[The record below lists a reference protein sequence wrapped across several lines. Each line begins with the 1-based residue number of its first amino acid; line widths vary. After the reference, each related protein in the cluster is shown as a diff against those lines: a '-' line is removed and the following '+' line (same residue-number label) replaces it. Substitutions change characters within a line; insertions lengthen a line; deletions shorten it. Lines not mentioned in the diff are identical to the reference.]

1 MINIKYTIEFFNNW
15 HCGSGLS
22 AGADVDALVIKDR
35 NELPYIPGKTIKGLV
50 RHAIEEIIEFK
61 GNVDLKDEVKLCFGE
76 ERMSLTERDHQSTA
90 EPRGTTFF
98 TNAILSKELSGSIIE
113 TKTTE
118 FLYGSVSS
126 TAINEYGVAK
136 KNSLR
141 KIQTTIPCELH
152 GEILGVSDILMLD
165 LQDALAYIKRLG
177 VSRNRGLGRCKFTID
192 KIEEVQV

>member
-1 MINIKYTIEFFNNW
+1 MINIKYTIEFLNNW

-35 NELPYIPGKTIKGLV
+35 YGLPYIPGKTIKGLV
-50 RHAIEEIIEFK
+50 RHALEEIIEFK

-76 ERMSLTERDHQSTA
+76 ERKSLAERDYRSSA

-98 TNAILSKELSGSIIE
+98 KNATLSKEISDSIIAS
-113 TKTTE
+113 KATE
-118 FLYGSVSS
+118 FLYESIAS
-126 TAINEYGVAK
+126 TAISKNGIAK

>member
-1 MINIKYTIEFFNNW
+1 MNNIKYTIEFFNEW

-50 RHAIEEIIEFK
+50 RQALEEIIDFK
-61 GNVDLKDEVKLCFGE
+61 GNVSLKDEINLCFGK
-76 ERMSLTERDHQSTA
+76 ERQILVESDNQSNA
-90 EPRGTTFF
+90 EPRGTIFF
-98 TNAILSKELSGSIIE
+98 TNATLSKSLSESIISTD
-113 TKTTE
+113 TKE
-118 FLYGSVSS
+118 FLYSS
-126 TAINEYGVAK
+126 LASTSINKNGVAE

-141 KIQTTIPCELH
+141 KIQTTIPCVLH

>member
-1 MINIKYTIEFFNNW
+1 MKNIKYTIEFFNEW

-50 RHAIEEIIEFK
+50 RHALEDIIEFK

-76 ERMSLTERDHQSTA
+76 ERKSLAERNNQSNS
-90 EPRGTTFF
+90 EPRGATFF
-98 TNAILSKELSGSIIE
+98 TNATLSKELSDSIIV

-118 FLYGSVSS
+118 FLYSSLTS
-126 TAINEYGVAK
+126 TALNENGVAE
-136 KNSLR
+136 NNNLR
-141 KIQTTIPCELH
+141 TIQTTIPCELH
-152 GEILGVSDILMLD
+152 GEILGVRENLIQD

-177 VSRNRGLGRCKFTID
+177 VSRNRGLGRCKFTIE
-192 KIEEVQV
+192 KIEEV